1 MSAEPTENIDARRAS
16 GPPGSPSRPETS
28 VNRHIRWGSLAAAV
42 LLAGAGMAAFEW
54 FKQILFPHLTLRASQ
69 IMTICM
75 GSFAAGLSAHYVV
88 RKYAQLLAMHDEAER
103 RLALERNLLRTVSDT
118 IPDCIFVKDTE
129 GRIVLANKAFAKL
142 HGTESTA
149 DLLGKSVFDLFPKDI
164 AVAFEAEDKRIMDGE
179 PMIDYE
185 HSTMHGKEETRTWRL
200 TTKVRLI
207 DKSGKVG
214 GVVVVVR
221 DITRR
226 KQAEAELRLAR
237 KMEAVGGLAAGIA
250 HEINTPIQFIGDN
263 TRFLQ
268 DAFRDSLELFERF
281 EEVCR
286 EAQTG
291 TVNEDLFEEV
301 RTVRKKIDW
310 DYVRR
315 EIPKALDQM
324 VEGIGRVATIV
335 RAMKEFSHVD
345 RSSEKTPADL
355 NKALESTLV
364 VARNELKYVA
374 DVEVDYGELPL
385 VVCHLGDL
393 NQVFLNLLINA
404 AHAIA
409 DAVKGTDKRGRIG
422 VRTKLDGEWVEVA
435 ISDSGTGVPEA
446 IREKVFDPFF
456 TTKEVGKGTGQG
468 LALARSI
475 VVGKHGGVLT
485 FDTETGNGTTF
496 YVRLPVNGT
505 AKPREAVTAIR
516 AGEGST
522 GGPLPIV
529 ATTAA
534 ALEKV

>member
-1 MSAEPTENIDARRAS
+1 MSPNSMKNVDAVRALGS
-16 GPPGSPSRPETS
+16 SGSPGRTEDL
-28 VNRHIRWGSLAAAV
+28 VDRHIRWESLAMIV
-42 LLAGAGMAAFEW
+42 LLAIVGMAAFGWLE
-54 FKQILFPHLTLRASQ
+54 QILFPHLTLRASQ
-69 IMTICM
+69 ITAICM
-75 GSFAAGLSAHYVV
+75 GSFAAGLSAHFVM
-88 RKYAQLLAMHDEAER
+88 RKHAELLAMHDETEK
-103 RLALERNLLRTVSDT
+103 RLALEHNLLRTVSDT

-142 HGTESTA
+142 HGMALPSG
-149 DLLGKSVFDLFPKDI
+149 LLGKTVFELFPKDI

-185 HSTMHGKEETRTWRL
+185 HSTVHGDGEARTWRL

-207 DKSGKVG
+207 DASGKVG
-214 GVVVVVR
+214 GVVVVIR
-221 DITRR
+221 DVTRR
-226 KQAEAELRLAR
+226 KQAEAELLLAR

-250 HEINTPIQFIGDN
+250 HEINTPIQFVGDN
-263 TRFLQ
+263 ARFLQ
-268 DAFRDSLELFERF
+268 DAFRDTLQLVGRF

-286 EAQTG
+286 QAQKG
-291 TVNEDLFEEV
+291 AVKADLLEEV
-301 RTVRKKIDW
+301 RTVQKDIEWEYMRS
-310 DYVRR
+310 

-324 VEGIGRVATIV
+324 LDGIGRVASIV

-345 RSSEKTPADL
+345 RSAEKTAADL

-385 VVCHLGDL
+385 VMCHLGDL

-409 DAVKGTDKRGRIG
+409 DVVRGTDKKGRIG
-422 VRTKLDGEWVEVA
+422 VRTRQDGKWVEVA

-446 IREKVFDPFF
+446 IRQKVFDPFF

-505 AKPREAVTAIR
+505 PEPREALHREADSLR
-516 AGEGST
+516 RG
-522 GGPLPIV
+522 
-529 ATTAA
+529 
-534 ALEKV
+534 